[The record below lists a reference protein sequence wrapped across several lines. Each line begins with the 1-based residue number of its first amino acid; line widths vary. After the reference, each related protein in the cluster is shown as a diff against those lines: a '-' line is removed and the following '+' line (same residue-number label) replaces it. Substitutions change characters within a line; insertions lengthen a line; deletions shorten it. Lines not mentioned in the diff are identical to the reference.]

1 MAGKGKGGLDKNN
14 KYDRQIRLWGDHGQT
29 ALEQARVC
37 LINATATGTETLKNL
52 ILPGVG
58 SFTIVDGNK
67 VKGEDVGNNFFLS
80 QECIGESR
88 AKIATELLNEL
99 NDDVSGNFEDEY
111 PESLL
116 QNNPDFFKKFTI
128 VIATGLSERVLLQLA
143 DVLWKQS
150 VPLLVCRSYGF
161 IGYMRLVVREHT
173 VIESHPDNAHEDLRL
188 DRPFPS
194 LVKYCDS
201 LHLETMDKKDH
212 SHTPWLVIIYKYL
225 QEWKKQHDGLPPQ
238 NYKEKN
244 QLKQMIKEGIRK
256 NAEGVPEIEENFD
269 EAVKSVNLALVPTKI
284 PTEVE
289 QLFNDPCAMN
299 LTSESKPFWILL
311 RAVKEFVENEGKGAL
326 PLRGSIPDMTAD
338 SERYIQLQN
347 AYIEQ
352 ANKDVATITDKVNM
366 LTSSLAKGLEQRD
379 LGPEFT
385 HGVSISDQEIKL
397 FCKNAAFVRVLR
409 CRSLAEE
416 YESQAVN
423 TQDIGSHLED
433 EDGESELIFY
443 PLLRGVNRFYEE
455 YNRYPGEDNDQ
466 VEPDVQLLKGIIIKL
481 IHEWGLTSTV
491 KEDYIHEICRYGAS
505 ELHTVAS
512 FMGGCAAQ
520 EVIKIITGQFI
531 PLNNTFIYNA
541 VKQTSISVTL

>member
-29 ALEQARVC
+29 ALEQTRVC

-80 QECIGESR
+80 QESIGKSR

-99 NDDVSGNFEDEY
+99 NDDVSGNYEDEF

-116 QNNPDFFKKFTI
+116 QNNPDFFKRFTI
-128 VIATGLSERVLLQLA
+128 VIATGLSERILLQLA

-201 LHLETMDKKDH
+201 LHLDTMDKKDH

-244 QLKQMIKEGIRK
+244 QLKQMIREGIRK
-256 NAEGVPEIEENFD
+256 NEEGVPEVEENFD
-269 EAVKSVNLALVPTKI
+269 EAIKSVNLALVPTKI

-289 QLFNDPCAMN
+289 QLFNDPSAMN

-352 ANKDVATITDKVNM
+352 ANKDVAVITDKVNM
-366 LTSSLAKGLEQRD
+366 LTSTLAK
-379 LGPEFT
+379 
-385 HGVSISDQEIKL
+385 GVSISDQEIKL

-443 PLLRGVNRFYEE
+443 PILRGVNRFYEE

-481 IHEWGLTSTV
+481 IHEWGLTSSV

-512 FMGGCAAQ
+512 VIGGCAAQ

-531 PLNNTFIYNA
+531 PLDNTFIYNA